1 MNRKVAARIAAM
13 LQERLEWNQGNDKLE
28 ELTQFVLDNADENLG
43 LDENLLNLAERY
55 QKQALKALR
64 DFAMD
69 MK

>member
-1 MNRKVAARIAAM
+1 MNRKVAAGIAAM
-13 LQERLEWNQGNDKLE
+13 LQEHLEWDQGNDKLE

-43 LDENLLNLAERY
+43 LDENLRNLIELH
-55 QKQALKALR
+55 QKQALKAHR